1 MEWAGPDLLTVCTA
15 GLKTT
20 ASRRVKELMRVK
32 HVHKVKLHISNVP
45 SIAEA
50 QEIQR
55 ERRASPT
62 AVIQACYTP
71 QQGKVYL
78 NNSNQRGM
86 DMLCI
91 RKKHGSFSNSERR
104 DGKMKVR

>member
-1 MEWAGPDLLTVCTA
+1 MLCLLLTCETLTPRWRGAAQMEWAGPDLLTVCTA

-20 ASRRVKELMRVK
+20 ASRRVKELMFVK

-86 DMLCI
+86 DMCA
-91 RKKHGSFSNSERR
+91 
-104 DGKMKVR
+104 